1 MSQRD
6 GFTSGF
12 VAGAFLGGL
21 VGGVL
26 GAVLVNRGRK
36 GLEESENRPFLEE
49 NHGARLNPEESME
62 IARRNLEEKIARLNL
77 AIDDVRQQL
86 GTVNDN
92 GIDR

>member
-6 GFTSGF
+6 GFASGF
-12 VAGAFLGGL
+12 VAGAVLGGL

-36 GLEESENRPFLEE
+36 SLEEGENSLLLTETP
-49 NHGARLNPEESME
+49 NARLHPEESME
-62 IARRNLEEKIARLNL
+62 IARRNLEDKIARLNL

-86 GTVNDN
+86 GTVNEN

>member
-6 GFTSGF
+6 GFASGF
-12 VAGAFLGGL
+12 VAGAILGGF

-36 GLEESENRPFLEE
+36 SLEEGEDSLLLTETPNT
-49 NHGARLNPEESME
+49 RLHPEESME
-62 IARRNLEEKIARLNL
+62 IARRNLEDKIARLNL

-86 GTVNDN
+86 GTVNEN